1 MYGVS
6 EDGDRYCF
14 RAEDGELEEKR
25 KMATHELLGV
35 SHFPT
40 GNRMVTY
47 SQKGGVTEWRT

>member
-1 MYGVS
+1 VYGVS

-14 RAEDGELEEKR
+14 RTEDGELEEKR

-35 SHFPT
+35 LHFPT

-47 SQKGGVTEWRT
+47 SQKGEVTEWRT